1 MSAKFS
7 KKTKQRQVIDF
18 MFCIKAGTISLSL
31 AEGAI
36 EPTST
41 DLLTSAAHGLVTGDR
56 ILFTEDPSPS
66 AHSIDAA
73 QVANATEIFT
83 KTAHGFV
90 TGTKILFTED
100 NTRPAGLTDDTNYYV
115 IKVDADDF
123 KLATSYA
130 NAIAGTN
137 LLITTDGT
145 GANSYDAVPAV
156 GGLVTATQ
164 YWVIKSDADSFQ
176 LASSHANALAGTDI
190 DLVDKG
196 AGANTYALVEE
207 QAGMDKLQL
216 SGNVQATATGIYK
229 FNLPAGTFF
238 DAAAYELVAISHQRD
253 TVLSEDRSAR
263 TATSFTIKVDSLDET
278 AALVDG
284 FFSVLISGSSIEDR
298 YSN

>member
-7 KKTKQRQVIDF
+7 KKSKQRQVLDLS
-18 MFCIKAGTISLSL
+18 FCIKAGTISLSL

-41 DLLTSAAHGLVTGDR
+41 DLITSAAHGLVSGDR

-73 QVANATEIFT
+73 QVANATETFT

-90 TGTKILFTED
+90 TGTKILFSED
-100 NTRPAGLTDDTNYYV
+100 NTRPAGLDDATNYYL
-115 IKVDADDF
+115 IRTDDDDF
-123 KLATSYA
+123 QLATSYA

-156 GGLVTATQ
+156 AGLVTATQ
-164 YWVIKSDADSFQ
+164 YWVIKSDVDNIQ
-176 LASSHANALAGTDI
+176 LATTYANAVAGTNI
-190 DLVDKG
+190 DLLDKG
-196 AGANTYALVEE
+196 AGSNTYALVEE
-207 QAGMDKLQL
+207 IAGMDEGQL
-216 SGNVQATATGIYK
+216 SGNVQATALGVFK
-229 FNLPAGTFF
+229 FNLPAGMFF
-238 DAAAYELVAISHQRD
+238 DADAYEVVALSHQRD

-263 TATSFTIKVDSLDET
+263 TAASFTIKIDSLDET

-284 FFSVLISGSSIEDR
+284 FFSILISGSSIEDR
-298 YSN
+298 YSD